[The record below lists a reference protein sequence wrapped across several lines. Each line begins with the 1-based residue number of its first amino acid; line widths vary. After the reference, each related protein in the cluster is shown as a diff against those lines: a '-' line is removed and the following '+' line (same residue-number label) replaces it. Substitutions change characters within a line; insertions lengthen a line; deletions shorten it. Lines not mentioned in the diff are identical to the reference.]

1 MSRKFIAI
9 LTASVASLS
18 INCGEIG
25 ASSGP
30 NVDAQVSGHQWVNE
44 KVGREKTMKGEWMK
58 LDVVEGDDEG
68 KLLGEFLDVPRVVIL
83 PPQQL
88 MSAQPNVI
96 QIRNDGMP

>member
-30 NVDAQVSGHQWVNE
+30 NVDARVSGNPTV
-44 KVGREKTMKGEWMK
+44 KDTPGREKMMTRGAIYLETLTGDHVGEIFGGWG
-58 LDVVEGDDEG
+58 EPRE
-68 KLLGEFLDVPRVVIL
+68 EFL
-83 PPQQL
+83 PPHQ
-88 MSAQPNVI
+88 
-96 QIRNDGMP
+96 